1 MKKKLAKWAVTMLA
15 GAMLALP
22 ATGST
27 ESASSEAKSQLQE
40 ETKTIDNE
48 LNYIYIDEA
57 ELDVGA
63 MQSVV
68 ISWGESTSD
77 IRSIYLVL
85 ENEDGSRTVL
95 NSQKKVDKLFLYEH
109 SFEQGAYHVA
119 ELSVRTDLCT

>member
-22 ATGST
+22 ATGNT
-27 ESASSEAKSQLQE
+27 VSASGEAKSQVQE
-40 ETKTIDNE
+40 ETKTIENE

-63 MQSVV
+63 VQSIVL
-68 ISWGESTSD
+68 SWGERTSD
-77 IRSIYLVL
+77 IRSIDLVV

-95 NSQKKVDKLFLYEH
+95 NSQREWTTSSYTRIALNK
-109 SFEQGAYHVA
+109 
-119 ELSVRTDLCT
+119 ELIM

>member
-1 MKKKLAKWAVTMLA
+1 MKKKLVKWAVTMLA

-27 ESASSEAKSQLQE
+27 VSASSEAKSQVQE
-40 ETKTIDNE
+40 ETKTIENE

-68 ISWGESTSD
+68 LSWGESTSEIQRVKD
-77 IRSIYLVL
+77 VYKRQVWRLPSLWQDYIMLK
-85 ENEDGSRTVL
+85 E
-95 NSQKKVDKLFLYEH
+95 K
-109 SFEQGAYHVA
+109 
-119 ELSVRTDLCT
+119 